1 MTMNAPTSP
10 TEARRIHTVCV
21 PISQRDESAGSLPL
35 YQHVSLTAH
44 LFQTQDQ
51 IQILRFGCLERVQ
64 M

>member
-51 IQILRFGCLERVQ
+51 I
-64 M
+64 